1 MNELR
6 KSVSKALILL
16 DAGKISSLVARDQI
30 FAAFKAH
37 ISLAPLPENPIT
49 DKEIEDCEVEW
60 EKAAL
65 AQHQVGFGIGI
76 EADRKKLM
84 ESLE

>member
-37 ISLAPLPENPIT
+37 IEGCEPENPFFDAHANYCCDT
-49 DKEIEDCEVEW
+49 GMLEMK
-60 EKAAL
+60 KAIL
-65 AQHQVGFGIGI
+65 
-76 EADRKKLM
+76 